1 MTPPPRRLI
10 AALLLTT
17 RALALVPHCSQ
28 RRRPAQF
35 TRSASSDDAA
45 DANDNDA
52 DDDEATLFS
61 KRKAAEIKIP
71 VEVYDTTPPQNL
83 VGVYPLS
90 PTVGCGDILRVEKE
104 EIEAYVIKR
113 VESRKRW
120 MDGNFVLDS
129 MRADAT
135 EVNRA
140 SLEKRLRRMMPE

>member
-1 MTPPPRRLI
+1 MRAIATLFLVASA
-10 AALLLTT
+10 AALLPHHGSRPKCTSR
-17 RALALVPHCSQ
+17 RAAPE
-28 RRRPAQF
+28 
-35 TRSASSDDAA
+35 DAA
-45 DANDNDA
+45 DANDN